1 MKTTAI
7 LAGSLLAL
15 LVTTPVLA
23 EDRGERINEHL
34 DKRSD
39 RLAANGHEKAAAHMD
54 HKGDRIEN
62 RLDHRGDRVE
72 NKLDRRGGARRHGGV
87 S

>member
-23 EDRGERINEHL
+23 EDRGDRVNE
-34 DKRSD
+34 
-39 RLAANGHEKAAAHMD
+39 
-54 HKGDRIEN
+54 
-62 RLDHRGDRVE
+62 RLDQRGE
-72 NKLDRRGGARRHGGV
+72 RHQ
-87 S
+87 